1 MVSPLKSNIHDK
13 GQYFTSNAFLKQCVR
28 DLVLNNPERVLE
40 PSVGRGD
47 LIDSLHPVFN
57 EIHFDMYEIDLEIE
71 MLPCVNV
78 ENLTYGDFLV
88 QKIDRKYKTI
98 VGNPPYVKT
107 ATGNLYLDFIR
118 RCHGLLEPGGELIF
132 IVPSDFMKLTS
143 AAPILSHM
151 MTTGTFTHVIRPN
164 DEGLF
169 EDASIDVIVFRY
181 CLDPHLD
188 RTVLYNDELKRLVE
202 TNGII
207 TFAPMDA
214 PVSAEKIGDYFD
226 VFVGMVS
233 AREGVFKNEEF
244 GTMDVRNG
252 KDRLD
257 KYILI
262 DEFPTEDAALNAYL
276 LDHKAE
282 LIKRKIRRFNESN
295 WFEWGALRNY
305 DRVSARMGED
315 CLYIHTLTRD
325 TEVAFVDKVSY
336 FGGGILALMP
346 KADAPRKL
354 DIYKVAAFLNS
365 VQFRENYLYSGRFKI
380 GQRQVCNCL
389 IHTSICA

>member
-1 MVSPLKSNIHDK
+1 MVSPPKSNIHEK
-13 GQYFTSNAFLKQCVR
+13 GQYFTSNAFLKQCVC

-47 LIDSLHPVFN
+47 LIDSLCSVFN
-57 EIHFDMYEIDLEIE
+57 EVHFDMYEIDLEIE

-78 ENLTYGDFLV
+78 ENLTYGDFLA

-107 ATGNLYLDFIR
+107 TTGNLYLDFVR

-143 AAPILSHM
+143 AEPLLTHM

-169 EDASIDVIVFRY
+169 EHASIDVIVFRY
-181 CLDPHLD
+181 CLDPKLD
-188 RTVLYNDELKRLVE
+188 RTVMYNNELKRLIE

-207 TFAPMDA
+207 TFAPLDA
-214 PVSAEKIGDYFD
+214 PIGTKKIGDYFD

-233 AREGVFKNEEF
+233 GREGVFKNAEF

-252 KDRLD
+252 KDRMD
-257 KYILI
+257 KYIMV

-276 LDHKAE
+276 LEHKAE
-282 LIKRKIRRFNESN
+282 LIKRKIRRFSESN

-305 DRVSARMGED
+305 GKVGARLGEECVYVS
-315 CLYIHTLTRD
+315 TLTRS
-325 TEVAFVDKVSY
+325 TEVAFVGTVAY
-336 FGGGILALMP
+336 FGGGLLALIP
-346 KADAPRKL
+346 KADAPCKL
-354 DIYKVAAFLNS
+354 DMGKVTAFLNS
-365 VQFRENYLYSGRFKI
+365 VQFRENYLYSDRFKI
-380 GQRQVCNCL
+380 GHRQICNCL
-389 IHTSICA
+389 IINSICA

>member
-1 MVSPLKSNIHDK
+1 MVPPPKSNIHEK

-28 DLVLNNPERVLE
+28 DLVLNNPDRVLE

-47 LIDSLHPVFN
+47 LIDSLYPVFN
-57 EIHFDMYEIDLEIE
+57 EVHFDMYEIDLEIE

-98 VGNPPYVKT
+98 VGNPPYVRT
-107 ATGNLYLDFIR
+107 TTGNLYLDFVR
-118 RCHGLLEPGGELIF
+118 RCHGLLEHGGELIF

-143 AAPILSHM
+143 AAPLLSHM

-169 EDASIDVIVFRY
+169 EHASIDVIVFRY
-181 CLDPHLD
+181 CMDPQLD

-214 PVSAEKIGDYFD
+214 PVSTEKIDDYFD
-226 VFVGMVS
+226 VFVGMIS
-233 AREGVFKNEEF
+233 GREHVFKNAEF
-244 GTMDVRNG
+244 GTMDVCNG
-252 KDRLD
+252 KDRMD

-262 DEFPTEDAALNAYL
+262 DKFPTEDAALNVYL
-276 LDHKAE
+276 LKHKTD
-282 LIKRKIRRFNESN
+282 LIERKIRKFHETN

-305 DRVSARMGED
+305 AKVTDKMGED
-315 CLYIHTLTRD
+315 CIYVKTLTRD
-325 TEVAFVDKVSY
+325 VEVAFVDDVSY
-336 FGGGILALMP
+336 FGGGLIALIP
-346 KADAPRKL
+346 KTDVSHIPDLSKT
-354 DIYKVAAFLNS
+354 VAFLNS
-365 VQFRENYLYSGRFKI
+365 KEFRENYLYSGRFKI
-380 GQRQVCNCL
+380 GQRQLCKSL
-389 IHTSICA
+389 INMSIF